1 MGALDV
7 GVAVGDLVG
16 VPVGTLVVGVP
27 AGTLVVG
34 VPLGALVVGV
44 AVGDLVG
51 IPVGTL
57 VVGVAVGDV
66 GSVQAPQVFAQTSGR
81 TPWQDP
87 RIAHISSPHLSV
99 HGGAVV
105 FRTNATPTNSANM
118 IYLFP
123 IKKRVIPGLECLI

>member
-1 MGALDV
+1 MGVPAGALIV

-16 VPVGTLVVGVP
+16 VPVG
-27 AGTLVVG
+27 
-34 VPLGALVVGV
+34 
-44 AVGDLVG
+44 
-51 IPVGTL
+51 
-57 VVGVAVGDV
+57 
-66 GSVQAPQVFAQTSGR
+66 SVQAPQVFAQTPR

-87 RIAHISSPHLSV
+87 RLAHISSPQSSM

-123 IKKRVIPGLECLI
+123 IKKRVIPGLDCLI